1 MVLIQYLLLTVFL
14 RFLRINK
21 TNTQIITESTIT
33 TDVEGLIQLLG
44 CGRETAKAI
53 GELAQA
59 RVKTNSRRTIYSI
72 EKIKDYCL
80 THTY

>member
-1 MVLIQYLLLTVFL
+1 M
-14 RFLRINK
+14 NK

-59 RVKTNSRRTIYSI
+59 RDKTNSRRTIYSI

>member
-1 MVLIQYLLLTVFL
+1 M
-14 RFLRINK
+14 NK

-59 RVKTNSRRTIYSI
+59 RAKTNSRRTIYSI